1 MKLSRAVTLS
11 LLGVTLA
18 GGAIAVGR
26 LGRESR
32 IQSASA
38 VIDGTLVIVRT
49 PEAGVL
55 RTEPLAIGTPISAGE
70 PIAMLEPVSS
80 EAQVTAPAPLPFGLS
95 GTLSRAIVLPNRGI
109 EDRLAAAKARLE
121 SLRSELRSIRMS
133 NPSAQAEPAMS
144 APVDLGS
151 YQQAVSSAESEVS
164 AAESVSGT
172 AKKALDKATYLYSE
186 GAVAKREVDRAQ
198 GEYERAES
206 EVRSAER
213 KLARAREELAEAR
226 NRAEQPAATSSVPD
240 RAEPSARQ
248 KQLEAEIR
256 AAEQEVARLRQA
268 PRTISRVVRTKNPSG
283 SIGNQPLKPFVPE
296 EIVEDQAGE
305 KLAAPSTGVVWRQV
319 AQTDTKV
326 APNQEILRILLSD
339 ALWVQASFSPE
350 AASDLR
356 VGGPVSV
363 SLGELTLVGT
373 IESIGAAP
381 HWSSVSQ
388 EGAAKQAG
396 LVPVKIKVSWPKNI
410 SAEPARWAGSA
421 VVVTLKKD

>member
-11 LLGVTLA
+11 LLGVALA

-55 RTEPLAIGTPISAGE
+55 RTEPLAKGTPISAGE
-70 PIAMLEPVSS
+70 PIAMLEPISS
-80 EAQVTAPAPLPFGLS
+80 DAQVTAPAPLPFGLS

-109 EDRLAAAKARLE
+109 EDRLLATKTRLE
-121 SLRSELRSIRMS
+121 SLRSELRAIRP
-133 NPSAQAEPAMS
+133 PSPSVKAEPVAG
-144 APVDLGS
+144 APIDLGS
-151 YQQAVSSAESEVS
+151 YQQAVNSAESEVS
-164 AAESVSGT
+164 AAQSVSAT
-172 AKKALDKATYLYSE
+172 AKKSLDKATYLFSE
-186 GAVAKREVDRAQ
+186 GAVAKKEVDRAQ
-198 GEYERAES
+198 GEYERAEG

-213 KLARAREELAEAR
+213 KLSRAEDELSEAR
-226 NRAEQPAATSSVPD
+226 SRAEQPPATPITTE
-240 RAEPSARQ
+240 RIEPTARQ

-305 KLAAPSTGVVWRQV
+305 KLSAPSTGVVWKQ
-319 AQTDTKV
+319 AAKSDTKV

-350 AASDLR
+350 TASDLR
-356 VGGPVSV
+356 IGGPVSV
-363 SLGELTLVGT
+363 SLGELTLTGT